1 MPDLASGLVIYSV
14 AKAKK
19 KLIKTRSHSL
29 VIKIETIAAAIMTT
43 VAASR
48 VTRTIV
54 VVISLKVK
62 TKTAIVSSR
71 IIANRAANNNETRDK
86 ASVKIKMIS
95 AITKVVSLV
104 RYSNHA
110 MSNKSLSTKSKM
122 ASIKRTKRRRNVK
135 LLNVENVV
143 INAAAFV

>member
-1 MPDLASGLVIYSV
+1 VIYSV

-29 VIKIETIAAAIMTT
+29 VIKIEIIAAAIMTT

-54 VVISLKVK
+54 VVTSLKVK

-104 RYSNHA
+104 RHSNHA

>member
-1 MPDLASGLVIYSV
+1 M
-14 AKAKK
+14 
-19 KLIKTRSHSL
+19 
-29 VIKIETIAAAIMTT
+29 TI
-43 VAASR
+43 VVASR
-48 VTRTIV
+48 VIRIIGV
-54 VVISLKVK
+54 AIRLKVK

-86 ASVKIKMIS
+86 TIVKIKIIN

-104 RYSNHA
+104 RHSNHA

-122 ASIKRTKRRRNVK
+122 ASSKRTKRRRNVK

-143 INAAAFV
+143 INA